1 MNDKNLY
8 PIQKKIF
15 TIKNEIEK
23 KKESRRTVVA
33 GEWHTQEISSW

>member
-15 TIKNEIEK
+15 TIKNEIEM
-23 KKESRRTVVA
+23 KKETRRTVVA
-33 GEWHTQEISSW
+33 REWHTQEISSW